1 MKKVAVATTTS
12 RGAAV
17 SRSSATAVQSV
28 YIESGTQSLPILSG
42 EPMALRSAV
51 TTCWPG
57 QVIAAVAAVAA
68 VFAAGLPARAGV
80 EFDNCQATP
89 DGGVT
94 CDTRPTGNTLAD
106 DEAAR
111 YGLFDEASP
120 GWSEFDP
127 YEGYDDMFGGN
138 WT

>member
-1 MKKVAVATTTS
+1 MQPM
-12 RGAAV
+12 GP
-17 SRSSATAVQSV
+17 SV
-28 YIESGTQSLPILSG
+28 GW
-42 EPMALRSAV
+42 LRAKAWARV
-51 TTCWPG
+51 
-57 QVIAAVAAVAA
+57 VLVVAA
-68 VFAAGLPARAGV
+68 AAGVSLTAASPARAGV
-80 EFDNCQATP
+80 EFDNCQPTP

>member
-1 MKKVAVATTTS
+1 MAS
-12 RGAAV
+12 RK
-17 SRSSATAVQSV
+17 RSSRTP
-28 YIESGTQSLPILSG
+28 GG
-42 EPMALRSAV
+42 WWALL
-51 TTCWPG
+51 
-57 QVIAAVAAVAA
+57 AAMLFPLAA
-68 VFAAGLPARAGV
+68 LPARAGV
-80 EFDNCQATP
+80 EFENCQPTP
-89 DGGVT
+89 DGGVS
-94 CDTRPTGNTLAD
+94 CDTRPTGTTLDD

>member
-1 MKKVAVATTTS
+1 MPLPGPETNCWSGCWRRLSALALALALPWAV
-12 RGAAV
+12 
-17 SRSSATAVQSV
+17 
-28 YIESGTQSLPILSG
+28 
-42 EPMALRSAV
+42 V
-51 TTCWPG
+51 T
-57 QVIAAVAAVAA
+57 
-68 VFAAGLPARAGV
+68 PARAGV
-80 EFDNCQATP
+80 EFDNCQPTP

-120 GWSEFDP
+120 GWAEFDP

>member
-1 MKKVAVATTTS
+1 MPALLMLLVALAL
-12 RGAAV
+12 
-17 SRSSATAVQSV
+17 QPSV
-28 YIESGTQSLPILSG
+28 
-42 EPMALRSAV
+42 
-51 TTCWPG
+51 
-57 QVIAAVAAVAA
+57 
-68 VFAAGLPARAGV
+68 ARAGV
-80 EFDNCQATP
+80 EFTDCQPVA
-89 DGGVT
+89 GGGIT
-94 CDTRPTGNTLAD
+94 CDTQPTGNTLDD

>member
-1 MKKVAVATTTS
+1 MAS
-12 RGAAV
+12 HRRF
-17 SRSSATAVQSV
+17 SRSPGGCWALLAALL
-28 YIESGTQSLPILSG
+28 LPLA
-42 EPMALRSAV
+42 AL
-51 TTCWPG
+51 PG
-57 QVIAAVAAVAA
+57 
-68 VFAAGLPARAGV
+68 RAGV
-80 EFDNCQATP
+80 AFENCQSTP

>member
-1 MKKVAVATTTS
+1 MAPLPSDTICWRRLC
-12 RGAAV
+12 RGGLFG
-17 SRSSATAVQSV
+17 SV
-28 YIESGTQSLPILSG
+28 LLVLLGFGL
-42 EPMALRSAV
+42 
-51 TTCWPG
+51 
-57 QVIAAVAAVAA
+57 
-68 VFAAGLPARAGV
+68 GLPARAGV
-80 EFDNCQATP
+80 VFQNCQPAP
-89 DGGVT
+89 GGGVS

-120 GWSEFDP
+120 GWAEFDP